1 MLKPD
6 GRPGSQPFAPE
17 SPPKTQSAIPE
28 NAVSRS
34 VWLRDGLSADD
45 ALLVLIC
52 VASDVIEQ
60 RPCDAR
66 LPSMRR
72 QLNGLRSLIAR

>member
-34 VWLRDGLSADD
+34 VWLRDG
-45 ALLVLIC
+45 
-52 VASDVIEQ
+52 SDVIEQ